1 MKRSIISLIFTFLVS
16 FSVFSQSSVWMIE
29 GNGTKMYLGG
39 SIHILREQDYPL
51 PAEFESAFEK
61 SDILV
66 LEADIDPQ
74 NQKAVAQEIIGLT
87 LYPNNK
93 SLKTELR
100 EEVYNKLDSA
110 FTTAGL
116 SLKQM
121 TGFKPVM
128 AILTLMQ
135 IELVKMGV
143 TSEGVD
149 MYFLKKANDKGMN
162 LLFLEKVEEQIKLI
176 TQMGEGTENDYVL
189 QSLEEMSFYREE
201 FEKSIE
207 SWRNGE
213 VSQWLAQIEEYK
225 NEYPEL
231 YFSLLVERNNRW
243 MQKLEKYMQTPE
255 VEFVVVGAMHLPG
268 TDGVLK
274 QLKDMGFKIKQ
285 L

>member
-1 MKRSIISLIFTFLVS
+1 MKRFATTLFFTLLVS
-16 FSVFSQSSVWMIE
+16 FSVSSQSSVWIIE
-29 GNGTKMYLGG
+29 GNGTKMYVGG

-51 PAEFESAFEK
+51 PGEFESAFEK

-66 LEADIDPQ
+66 LEADINPQ
-74 NQKAVAQEIIGLT
+74 NQNAVAQEIIGLT
-87 LYPNNK
+87 LYPGNK

-110 FTTAGL
+110 FTTVGL
-116 SLKQM
+116 SLERM

-149 MYFLKKANDKGMN
+149 MYFLKKASDKGMN

-201 FEKSIE
+201 FEESIDC
-207 SWRNGE
+207 WRKGD

-231 YFSLLVERNNRW
+231 YFSLLAERNKRW
-243 MQKLEKYMQTPE
+243 MLKLEKYMQTPE

-268 TDGVLK
+268 PDGILQQMKDKGFNVN
-274 QLKDMGFKIKQ
+274 QL
-285 L
+285 

>member
-1 MKRSIISLIFTFLVS
+1 
-16 FSVFSQSSVWMIE
+16 
-29 GNGTKMYLGG
+29 MYVGG

-51 PAEFESAFEK
+51 PGEFESAFEK

-66 LEADIDPQ
+66 LEADINPQ
-74 NQKAVAQEIIGLT
+74 NQNAVAQEIIGLT
-87 LYPNNK
+87 LYPGNK

-110 FTTAGL
+110 FTTVGL
-116 SLKQM
+116 SLERM

-143 TSEGVD
+143 ISEGVD
-149 MYFLKKANDKGMN
+149 MYFLKKASDKGMN

-201 FEKSIE
+201 FEESIDC
-207 SWRNGE
+207 WRKGD

-231 YFSLLVERNNRW
+231 YFSLLAERNKRW
-243 MQKLEKYMQTPE
+243 MLKLEKYMQTPE

-268 TDGVLK
+268 PDGILQQMKDKGFNVN
-274 QLKDMGFKIKQ
+274 QL
-285 L
+285 